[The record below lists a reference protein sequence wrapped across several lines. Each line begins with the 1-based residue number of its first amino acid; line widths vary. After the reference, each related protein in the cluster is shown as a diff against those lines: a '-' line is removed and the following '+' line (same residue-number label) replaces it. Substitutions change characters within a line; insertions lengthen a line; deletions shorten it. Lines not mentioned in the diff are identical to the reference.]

1 MDMTSYIIGRKSAG
15 GGGSDITIDDVIAI
29 TGELDNLSTTD
40 KSNLVNAIN
49 EVASNG
55 GADIIPLNT
64 RDIDFANFK
73 KGVYAFGNTTIMF
86 ASITARCSTFATS
99 QGSRAFYSNGI
110 IIVLKDIT
118 SDLQNGE
125 PIIMTSGMDNGR
137 PVINILSVD
146 RTTFNGLSEYK
157 IYGDEMVLLAGQQ
170 TISGKKTFSTLPET
184 SIAPTT
190 NDQLANKKYV
200 DDAVAGAG
208 GGEQIPTLVLD
219 NPYTFVS
226 GGSVTDSDML
236 SFFSTRITEMLTETP
251 KKGLILIEYNNSG
264 KSELWCCTEDVSS
277 QSTQYNFYLVNT
289 EIFGGNYMYALA
301 VRGSWNNDEFT
312 CSGIATFR
320 NPYSFPFNNEV
331 LKRNNTDSYT
341 PRYPYN
347 PATKKYVD
355 DSIAAAITTTLGG
368 SY

>member
-64 RDIDFANFK
+64 GDIDFANFK

-86 ASITARCSTFATS
+86 ASISVRCSTFATS
-99 QGSRAFYSNGI
+99 QGFKALYSNGI

-157 IYGDEMVLLAGQQ
+157 IYSDGMVLLAGQQ

-190 NDQLANKKYV
+190 NNQLANKKYV
-200 DDAVAGAG
+200 DDA
-208 GGEQIPTLVLD
+208 
-219 NPYTFVS
+219 
-226 GGSVTDSDML
+226 
-236 SFFSTRITEMLTETP
+236 
-251 KKGLILIEYNNSG
+251 
-264 KSELWCCTEDVSS
+264 
-277 QSTQYNFYLVNT
+277 
-289 EIFGGNYMYALA
+289 
-301 VRGSWNNDEFT
+301 
-312 CSGIATFR
+312 
-320 NPYSFPFNNEV
+320 
-331 LKRNNTDSYT
+331 
-341 PRYPYN
+341 
-347 PATKKYVD
+347 
-355 DSIAAAITTTLGG
+355 IAAAITTTLGG

>member
-1 MDMTSYIIGRKSAG
+1 MDMTSYIIGRKSA

-29 TGELDNLSTTD
+29 TGELDNLDTTD

-49 EVASNG
+49 EVASSSSDAITFVDTSPFYLSGHKKGIYYLTAQPTNVYYDDTYNAAHSISPFDG
-55 GADIIPLNT
+55 LLYLLKDVDDTIQDKETFGVYLSYVSGWEEVRLLI
-64 RDIDFANFK
+64 RDTSGSFANV
-73 KGVYAFGNTTIMF
+73 GYRTNSTLNSVHIA
-86 ASITARCSTFATS
+86 TADT
-99 QGSRAFYSNGI
+99 N
-110 IIVLKDIT
+110 
-118 SDLQNGE
+118 
-125 PIIMTSGMDNGR
+125 
-137 PVINILSVD
+137 
-146 RTTFNGLSEYK
+146 
-157 IYGDEMVLLAGQQ
+157 Q
-170 TISGKKTFSTLPET
+170 TISGLKTFSTLPET

-190 NDQLANKKYV
+190 NNQLANKKYV

-226 GGSVTDSDML
+226 GGSVTDSNML

-264 KSELWCCTEDVSS
+264 KSELWCCTENVSS

-289 EIFGGNYMYALA
+289 EVKNANYRYALA
-301 VRGSWNNDEFT
+301 VRGAWANDVFT
-312 CSGIATFR
+312 CSHIMTVQDS
-320 NPYSFPFNNEV
+320 YSFVLSNQVLTKTNN
-331 LKRNNTDSYT
+331 DSYT
-341 PRYPYN
+341 PTGNYN